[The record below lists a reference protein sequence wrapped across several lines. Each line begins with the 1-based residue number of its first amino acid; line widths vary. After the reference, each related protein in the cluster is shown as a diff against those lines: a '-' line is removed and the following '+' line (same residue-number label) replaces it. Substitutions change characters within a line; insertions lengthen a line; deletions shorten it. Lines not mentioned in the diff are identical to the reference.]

1 MPRSTR
7 WRPLY
12 ECAIRELDDATS
24 HERIAEARHAI
35 LDRAEEILTN
45 PSTDERAA
53 LNHALRTLQ
62 LLDERQRPDTSPVA
76 A

>member
-1 MPRSTR
+1 MPDRT
-7 WRPLY
+7 
-12 ECAIRELDDATS
+12 
-24 HERIAEARHAI
+24 ERIAEARHAI

-62 LLDERQRPDTSPVA
+62 LLDERQRRDTTPITA
-76 A
+76 